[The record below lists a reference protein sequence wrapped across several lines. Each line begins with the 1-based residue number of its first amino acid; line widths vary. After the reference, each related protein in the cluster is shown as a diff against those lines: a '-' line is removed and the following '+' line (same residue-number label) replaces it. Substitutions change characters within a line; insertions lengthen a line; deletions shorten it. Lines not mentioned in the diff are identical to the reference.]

1 MKEKTSRDLDL
12 LHLNTYKKIT
22 ALPKMS
28 SASPAKPLTLAE
40 KFIKEKVLARKVM
53 TRRDITLNKII
64 IRNLVRNKD
73 IPEGSVLFP
82 TQVNASITSIIGRTH
97 PIC

>member
-28 SASPAKPLTLAE
+28 SPAKPLTLAE

-97 PIC
+97 PIS